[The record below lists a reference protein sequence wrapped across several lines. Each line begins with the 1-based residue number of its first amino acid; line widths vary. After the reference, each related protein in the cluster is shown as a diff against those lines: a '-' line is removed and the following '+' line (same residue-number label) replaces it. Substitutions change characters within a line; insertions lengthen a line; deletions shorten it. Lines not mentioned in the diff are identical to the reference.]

1 MCLSQKF
8 GIRGERHVSPLL
20 GVAAWRG
27 SPGKQAWFALID
39 RLMTVG
45 KPLADTWIIWNV
57 YSAGNVY
64 TGFKETV

>member
-20 GVAAWRG
+20 RVAAWRASLG
-27 SPGKQAWFALID
+27 NQAWFALID
-39 RLMTVG
+39 RMMTVG
-45 KPLADTWIIWNV
+45 KPLPDTWIIRNV
-57 YSAGNVY
+57 YSAGNVH